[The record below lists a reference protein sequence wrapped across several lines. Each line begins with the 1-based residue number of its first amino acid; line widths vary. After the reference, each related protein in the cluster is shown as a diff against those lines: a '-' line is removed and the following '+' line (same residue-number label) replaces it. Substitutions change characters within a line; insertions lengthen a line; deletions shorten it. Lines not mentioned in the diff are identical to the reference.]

1 MKRFFEEIKFI
12 VNPFEQVVLVLVNEI
27 KYNSIILQCQEFF
40 FYFFQLGF
48 FRVQLGIYFSPWN
61 LFLPADAVPAVTKDR
76 VFANGKLLSRL

>member
-40 FYFFQLGF
+40 LFFST
-48 FRVQLGIYFSPWN
+48 RIFSGAIGDL
-61 LFLPADAVPAVTKDR
+61 LFSLELI
-76 VFANGKLLSRL
+76 FAS